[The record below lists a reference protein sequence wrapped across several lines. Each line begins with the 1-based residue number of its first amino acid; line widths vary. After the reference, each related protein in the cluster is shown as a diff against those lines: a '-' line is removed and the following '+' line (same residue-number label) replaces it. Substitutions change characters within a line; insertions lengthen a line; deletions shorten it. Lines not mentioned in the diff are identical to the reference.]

1 MHEQLGGLRLA
12 MDGLHTDIKN
22 ELTGLRADF
31 RHEMAE
37 LRSEFRAE
45 LTALRNDSRS
55 ESAGIR
61 GDLAYPR
68 GRSYVLIWAVGINA
82 AATIAILGAI
92 LRH

>member
-1 MHEQLGGLRLA
+1 MHEQLGGLRQA
-12 MDGLHTDIKN
+12 MDGLHADIKT
-22 ELTGLRADF
+22 ELTGLRVDF

-37 LRSEFRAE
+37 LRSAFRAE

-61 GDLAYPR
+61 GDLAYLR
-68 GRSYVLIWAVGINA
+68 GRFYVLIWPVGINA